1 MITKTMAAR
10 EPSRAALLSRYFLH
24 PQIEL
29 TNEIVVVELIGGA
42 AFESDLAVHDDV
54 AAIGDADG
62 LCKVLLGHQDGEL
75 VMLRE
80 LLDGV
85 DGTGDQQR
93 RETNRRFVNQQ
104 DARAKH

>member
-1 MITKTMAAR
+1 MAAR
-10 EPSRAALLSRYFLH
+10 ETSRAALLSKHFLH

-29 TNEIVVVELIGGA
+29 TNEIVVVELVSGA

-62 LCKVLLGHQDGEL
+62 LCKVLLGHQHGEL
-75 VMLRE
+75 VMLLE

-85 DGTGDQQR
+85 DGTGHQQW
-93 RETNRRFVNQQ
+93 REANRRFVNQK